1 MLHYLVIILLVFQI
15 GSNGIISLTNSF
27 NNHNPTALPLSGNNR
42 NVRFI
47 TPYWADVDLR
57 GVGEVYYR
65 QTDNSILL
73 ARATNEIKTAFPTS
87 QNVNVTS
94 LFIITW
100 DSVGYYDRH
109 TDKV

>member
-1 MLHYLVIILLVFQI
+1 MKFYGFYQV
-15 GSNGIISLTNSF
+15 GSNGIISFTRSF
-27 NNHNPTALPLSGNNR
+27 NSHAPRPLPLSENQR
-42 NVRFI
+42 IIAPF
-47 TPYWADVDLR
+47 WADADLR
-57 GVGEVYYR
+57 GIGEVYYR

-73 ARATNEIKTAFPTS
+73 ARATNEIKAAFLMF

-94 LFIITW
+94 LFIVTW